1 MTQRRGFA
9 LLAVLWIVVAA
20 SVLAMATH
28 AVARRALDGASNR
41 TDLLRTRWIAG
52 DCLERARATIAHVLA
67 YRGDPQS
74 GITIDPFAATEHS
87 WRSLDDAVRPSR
99 LLPLDGCELSVRAVG
114 SRVDINA
121 ANEELLRALL
131 QWSGTPVK
139 RVDSLVDAILDWR
152 DADDVPRPLGAER
165 TWYAAAQRQLPRNGP
180 FADTR
185 ELRLVRGLESLP
197 GLDGLFDVEPGRI
210 SLQHAPEAVLLA
222 LPGFGA
228 EVVGRIAELRA
239 RGQPIPDLVVL
250 GGSVSPTAREAML
263 ARYADLVRLTTTEP
277 DAWIVTARGHA
288 GPKPVTYAL
297 EVRLVR
303 AGDRAA
309 IVRRRSWIE

>member
-41 TDLLRTRWIAG
+41 TDLLRARWIAG
-52 DCLERARATIAHVLA
+52 DCLERARASIAHVLA
-67 YRGDPQS
+67 YRDDPA
-74 GITIDPFAATEHS
+74 GVTIDPFAATEHS
-87 WRSLDDAVRPSR
+87 WRSLDDAAHASR
-99 LLPLDGCELSVRAVG
+99 LLPLEGCELSVRAVG
-114 SRVDINA
+114 SRVDLNA

-131 QWSGTPVK
+131 QVAGT
-139 RVDSLVDAILDWR
+139 RITRIDSLVDAILDWR

-165 TWYAAAQRQLPRNGP
+165 VWYAAAEQQLPRNGP

-185 ELRLVRGLESLP
+185 ELRLVRGFDSLAR
-197 GLDGLFDVEPGRI
+197 LDSLLDVEPGRI
-210 SLQHAPEAVLLA
+210 SLQHAPEAVLFA
-222 LPGFGA
+222 LPGFGP

-250 GGSVSPTAREAML
+250 GGSVSPAAREAML
-263 ARYADLVRLTTTEP
+263 ARYAHLVRLTTTEP

-288 GPKPVTYAL
+288 GPKPVTYVL